1 MIVIQARDLINGTC
15 GAPILAPSVV
25 IAKRQIGRMINDNPL
40 LNAHPDKVL
49 LDILCDWDPSTGCYA
64 AFCGEIG
71 SLAHYDD
78 GSYSITG
85 SECLD
90 EYLHALDAVN
100 TPGEGEMTS
109 EDGDQA

>member
-15 GAPILAPSVV
+15 GAPILAPTVV
-25 IAKRQIGRMINDNPL
+25 IARRQIGRMINDKPL
-40 LNAHPDKVL
+40 LKDHPDKVVL
-49 LDILCDWDPSTGCYA
+49 EVLGDWDPGLGLLPSEHPDNRPM
-64 AFCGEIG
+64 FSG
-71 SLAHYDD
+71 SQ
-78 GSYSITG
+78 
-85 SECLD
+85 CLD